1 MQRQVCVGLYPGGET
16 NGFLTAA
23 LTQPGFLF
31 LRRCCQKNENIK
43 EKYQFISL
51 HECDNVIA
59 LIGCEQRYRFSY
71 TGYIV
76 YKKKREESHDPS
88 LFTC

>member
-1 MQRQVCVGLYPGGET
+1 LDVNKDTG
-16 NGFLTAA
+16 
-23 LTQPGFLF
+23 
-31 LRRCCQKNENIK
+31 
-43 EKYQFISL
+43 
-51 HECDNVIA
+51 
-59 LIGCEQRYRFSY
+59 FSY